1 MIRFGKWEKRE
12 FWGREGRVFKAW
24 ITPAKSR
31 ILREIPLLLNILFGD
46 MSFVGTAII
55 PRVEKEVNLICKPG
69 LTGLDRIR
77 KFRIGNEERTIY
89 DHYYVQNQS
98 MAFDVEIIIRSVLTL

>member
-1 MIRFGKWEKRE
+1 MFN
-12 FWGREGRVFKAW
+12 AW
-24 ITPAKSR
+24 VTPAKSR
-31 ILREIPLLLNILFGD
+31 ILRELPLLLNILFGE
-46 MSFVGTAII
+46 MSFVGTAMI
-55 PRVEKEVNLICKPG
+55 PKEEKEINLICKPG

-98 MAFDVEIIIRSVLTL
+98 MAFDVEIIIRSVLAL